1 MVTKKAKRVETS
13 SPEAVKPKVI
23 RAGKKTDLIFEQDD
37 AKKSPKKARETPT
50 NLVEGSRMPLAK
62 LSDQDGNVVDLAEFV
77 GQPLVIYFYPKD
89 DTPGCTR
96 EACSFQEN
104 SAALKKLKSTVIG
117 ISADSVARHRKFADK
132 YGLKFPLLVDDD
144 KSYMTKC
151 GVIGEKLLYGKRSL
165 GIIRTTFIVD
175 QSGKIY
181 RVFRKVK
188 VDGHTDE
195 VITALKELK

>member
-13 SPEAVKPKVI
+13 SKETVKPRVI
-23 RAGKKTDLIFEQDD
+23 RTDKKTDLIFERD
-37 AKKSPKKARETPT
+37 AEKKSPKKAAESPS
-50 NLVEGSRMPLAK
+50 NLVEGARMPLAK
-62 LSDQDGNVVDLAEFV
+62 LSDQDGNVVDIAEFI

-104 SAALKKLKSTVIG
+104 FAALKKLNAKVIG

-132 YGLKFPLLVDDD
+132 YGLKFSLLVDDD

-151 GVIGEKLLYGKRSL
+151 GVIGEKVLYGKRSM

-175 QSGKIY
+175 PSGKIY

-188 VDGHTDE
+188 VDGHTNE
-195 VITALKELK
+195 VLTVLKELK